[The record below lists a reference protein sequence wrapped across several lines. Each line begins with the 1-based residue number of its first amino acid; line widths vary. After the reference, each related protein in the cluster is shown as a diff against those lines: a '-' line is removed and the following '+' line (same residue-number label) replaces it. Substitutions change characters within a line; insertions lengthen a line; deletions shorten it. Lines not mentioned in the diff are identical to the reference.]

1 MPPLCYF
8 VRHGQTG
15 WNAELRLQGQA
26 DTDMSEFGRSQAVRN
41 GRRLTELID
50 RPEKFDFVASPLKR
64 TRETMELI
72 RREMGLPASGYR
84 TDARLMEVH
93 FGDWQGFTYAE
104 LEQRQPGSSA
114 ARLSDKWGFVGPGEG
129 GENYQMLL
137 DRVKPWYDALQQP
150 TVCVTHG
157 GVLRILFRLVKGMP
171 EADAAD
177 MDILQDRVL
186 RLRDNRLEWL

>member
-1 MPPLCYF
+1 MPPICYF

-26 DTDMSEFGRSQAVRN
+26 DTDMSELGRSQAVRN
-41 GRRLTELID
+41 GRRLADLID
-50 RPEKFDFVASPLKR
+50 RPEEFDFVASPLKR

-72 RREMGLPASGYR
+72 RREMGLPVSDYR

-104 LEQRQPGSSA
+104 LEQRQPGSTA
-114 ARLSDKWGFVGPGEG
+114 ARLTDKWGFIGPGEG

-157 GVLRILFRLVKGMP
+157 GVLRILFRLVQGMP
-171 EADAAD
+171 EANAAD